1 MSKRMGRGNQGHIN
15 MIIKA
20 FRVYV
25 QNFKDKQHSTN
36 GNFTG
41 TILRKKTSLLPRRGN
56 EV

>member
-41 TILRKKTSLLPRRGN
+41 TILRKKITFTKKRK
-56 EV
+56 